1 MSSVY
6 YNALLTEHLKGKVI
20 TEYLDKQKDIQSK
33 NEVFED
39 YNAYIASYEYAIA
52 LNFQSLCEDIE
63 AYNSAGGNYYELILF
78 NFNELIMSFNYKK
91 YIYLRFYNN
100 IRSDV
105 YYSLTN
111 SEDDIKDTKDTAETS
126 KTSKINITN
135 LVSVV
140 KDSKCQEVFTNIYTS
155 KETYLIFYKIIT
167 KRIKEAFTINNYYR
181 NKIKHPYTYKS
192 NIYNYICKDMIY
204 DYTSI
209 LDKHILLSPC
219 EYDDA
224 FLDIISIRD
233 IIPSITPN
241 ITTGIYSIDFE
252 TFVDLSFIIKYY
264 AEHFSRDGSKT
275 LHTFYSGKM
284 PNLVI
289 PELYKT
295 FLANIKNSKSI
306 SDLYEK
312 NKDIYGLD
320 VEVELRY
327 LSKDLS
333 PNISGLEFICRCNYV
348 YNLWQLIFTNNKHYY
363 NHYPDKKIIA
373 KINKDIITEYNME
386 KMICI

>member
-6 YNALLTEHLKGKVI
+6 YNAFLTDKIKNAVI

-39 YNAYIASYEYAIA
+39 YNAYISSYEYAIA

-78 NFNELIMSFNYKK
+78 NFNEFIMSFNYKK

-111 SEDDIKDTKDTAETS
+111 SEDDTKDTKDTAETS
-126 KTSKINITN
+126 DINITN

-155 KETYLIFYKIIT
+155 NDIYLIFCNMIS
-167 KRIKEAFTINNYYR
+167 KRIKEAFTITNYYR
-181 NKIKHPYTYKS
+181 NTIKHPYTYKS

-209 LDKHILLSPC
+209 LDKHILLSPS

-224 FLDIISIRD
+224 FLDIISLRD
-233 IIPSITPN
+233 IPSIAVN
-241 ITTGIYSIDFE
+241 ITANIYSIDFE
-252 TFVDLSFIIKYY
+252 TFIDLSFIIKYY

-275 LHTFYSGKM
+275 LHTFYSGIL
-284 PNLVI
+284 PRLAI
-289 PELYKT
+289 PELYKP

-306 SDLYEK
+306 YYLYEK
-312 NKDIYGLD
+312 NKYTYAFDMD
-320 VEVELRY
+320 VELRY
-327 LSKDLS
+327 LSKDLC

-363 NHYPDKKIIA
+363 NHYPDKKIIT
-373 KINKDIITEYNME
+373 KINKDIITEYG
-386 KMICI
+386 KK

>member
-6 YNALLTEHLKGKVI
+6 YNALLTEPLKGKVI

-39 YNAYIASYEYAIA
+39 YSAYIASYEYAIA
-52 LNFQSLCEDIE
+52 LKFQSLCEDIE
-63 AYNSAGGNYYELILF
+63 AYNSADGNYYELILF
-78 NFNELIMSFNYKK
+78 NFNEFIMSFDYKK
-91 YIYLRFYNN
+91 YMYLRFYNN

-111 SEDDIKDTKDTAETS
+111 SEDDTKDTKE
-126 KTSKINITN
+126 INITN
-135 LVSVV
+135 LLSAINDR
-140 KDSKCQEVFTNIYTS
+140 KSQEVFTNIYTS
-155 KETYLIFYKIIT
+155 KETYLILYKVIT
-167 KRIKEAFTINNYYR
+167 RRIAEAFTINNYYR
-181 NKIKHPYTYKS
+181 NKIKHPYQYKS

-204 DYTSI
+204 DYTNI

-219 EYDDA
+219 EYDNI
-224 FLDIISIRD
+224 FLDIIGIHDITQCIAMNINSI
-233 IIPSITPN
+233 N
-241 ITTGIYSIDFE
+241 FE

-264 AEHFSRDGSKT
+264 SEHFSRDGCKT

-284 PNLVI
+284 SSLFI

-295 FLANIKNSKSI
+295 FLENIKKSKSI
-306 SDLYEK
+306 YDLYEK

-320 VEVELRY
+320 MEVDFRY
-327 LSKDLS
+327 LSKDLN

-373 KINKDIITEYNME
+373 KINKDIITEYNLE

>member
-6 YNALLTEHLKGKVI
+6 YNALLTEPLKGKVI

-39 YNAYIASYEYAIA
+39 YSAYIASYEYAIA
-52 LNFQSLCEDIE
+52 LKFQSLCEDIE
-63 AYNSAGGNYYELILF
+63 AYNSASGNYYELILF
-78 NFNELIMSFNYKK
+78 NFNEFIMSFDYKK
-91 YIYLRFYNN
+91 YMYLRFYNN

-111 SEDDIKDTKDTAETS
+111 SEDDTKDTKE
-126 KTSKINITN
+126 INITN
-135 LVSVV
+135 LLSAINDR
-140 KDSKCQEVFTNIYTS
+140 KSQEVFTNIYTS
-155 KETYLIFYKIIT
+155 KETYLILYKVIT
-167 KRIKEAFTINNYYR
+167 RRIAEAFTINNYYR
-181 NKIKHPYTYKS
+181 NKIKHPYQYKS

-204 DYTSI
+204 DYTNI

-219 EYDDA
+219 EYDNI
-224 FLDIISIRD
+224 FLDIIGIHDITQCIEMNINSI
-233 IIPSITPN
+233 N
-241 ITTGIYSIDFE
+241 FE

-264 AEHFSRDGSKT
+264 SEHFSRDGCKT

-284 PNLVI
+284 PSLFI

-295 FLANIKNSKSI
+295 FLENIKKSKSI
-306 SDLYEK
+306 YDLYEK

-320 VEVELRY
+320 MEVDFRY
-327 LSKDLS
+327 LSKDLN

-373 KINKDIITEYNME
+373 KINNDIITEYNLE

>member
-6 YNALLTEHLKGKVI
+6 YNTILTDALKAKVI
-20 TEYLDKQKDIQSK
+20 TEYLDKQNDIQSK

-78 NFNELIMSFNYKK
+78 NFNEFIMSFNYKK

-111 SEDDIKDTKDTAETS
+111 SEDDIKDTENTAETS
-126 KTSKINITN
+126 EINITN
-135 LVSVV
+135 LVSAVE
-140 KDSKCQEVFTNIYTS
+140 DSKCQEVFTNIYTS
-155 KETYLIFYKIIT
+155 KDIYLIFCNMIS
-167 KRIKEAFTINNYYR
+167 KRINEAFTITNYYR
-181 NKIKHPYTYKS
+181 NTIKHPYTYKS

-209 LDKHILLSPC
+209 LDKHILLSPR

-224 FLDIISIRD
+224 FLDIISLRD
-233 IIPSITPN
+233 IIPSIAAN
-241 ITTGIYSIDFE
+241 ITANIYSIDFE
-252 TFVDLSFIIKYY
+252 TFIDLSFIIKYY

-275 LHTFYSGKM
+275 LHTFYSGIL
-284 PNLVI
+284 PHLAI
-289 PELYKT
+289 PELYKP

-306 SDLYEK
+306 YDLYEK
-312 NKDIYGLD
+312 NKYTYAFDMD
-320 VEVELRY
+320 VELRY
-327 LSKDLS
+327 LSKDLC

-363 NHYPDKKIIA
+363 NHYPDKKIIT
-373 KINKDIITEYNME
+373 KINKDITKEYG
-386 KMICI
+386 KK

>member
-6 YNALLTEHLKGKVI
+6 YNTILTDVMKAKVI
-20 TEYLDKQKDIQSK
+20 TEYLDKQKDIQRK

-78 NFNELIMSFNYKK
+78 NFNEFIMSFNYKK

-105 YYSLTN
+105 YYSSVSHSN
-111 SEDDIKDTKDTAETS
+111 SDTEDTEE
-126 KTSKINITN
+126 INITN

-155 KETYLIFYKIIT
+155 KDINLIFYKIIT
-167 KRIKEAFTINNYYR
+167 KRIKDAFTITNYYR
-181 NKIKHPYTYKS
+181 NKIKHSYTYKS

-224 FLDIISIRD
+224 FLDIISLRD
-233 IIPSITPN
+233 IIPSIAAN
-241 ITTGIYSIDFE
+241 ITANIYSIDFE

-264 AEHFSRDGSKT
+264 AEHFSRDGGKT
-275 LHTFYSGKM
+275 LHTFYSGIL
-284 PNLVI
+284 PHLAV

-295 FLANIKNSKSI
+295 FLANIKISKSI
-306 SDLYEK
+306 YDLYEK
-312 NKDIYGLD
+312 NKYTYAFDMDL
-320 VEVELRY
+320 ELRY
-327 LSKDLS
+327 LSKDLC

-363 NHYPDKKIIA
+363 NHYLDKKIIT
-373 KINKDIITEYNME
+373 KINKDITKEYG
-386 KMICI
+386 KK

>member
-20 TEYLDKQKDIQSK
+20 TEHLDKQKDIQSK

-78 NFNELIMSFNYKK
+78 NFNEFIMSFNYKK
-91 YIYLRFYNN
+91 YVYLRFFNN

-111 SEDDIKDTKDTAETS
+111 CEEDTKEKSKNDDTAETS
-126 KTSKINITN
+126 EINIAN
-135 LVSVV
+135 LASAV
-140 KDSKCQEVFTNIYTS
+140 KDSKSQEVFMNIYTS

-167 KRIKEAFTINNYYR
+167 KRIAEAFTITNYYR

-209 LDKHILLSPC
+209 LDKRILLSPS
-219 EYDDA
+219 EYDDV
-224 FLDIISIRD
+224 FLNIISIRD

-241 ITTGIYSIDFE
+241 ITTGIYGINFE

-284 PNLVI
+284 SNLVI

-306 SDLYEK
+306 SYLYEK

-320 VEVELRY
+320 MEVELRY

-363 NHYPDKKIIA
+363 NHYPDKKIIT
-373 KINKDIITEYNME
+373 KIKRDIITEYNME

>member
-1 MSSVY
+1 MSSNY
-6 YNALLTEHLKGKVI
+6 YSVLLTNDIKHRVI
-20 TEYLDKQKDIQSK
+20 AEYIDKQKDIQSK

-78 NFNELIMSFNYKK
+78 NFNEFIMSFDYKK
-91 YIYLRFYNN
+91 YVYLRFYNN

-111 SEDDIKDTKDTAETS
+111 SEDDTKE
-126 KTSKINITN
+126 INITN
-135 LVSVV
+135 LVSAV
-140 KDSKCQEVFTNIYTS
+140 KDRKSQEVFTNIYTS
-155 KETYLIFYKIIT
+155 KDTYLILYKVIT
-167 KRIKEAFTINNYYR
+167 KRIAEAFTINNYYR
-181 NKIKHPYTYKS
+181 NNIKHPYRYKS

-219 EYDDA
+219 EYDNI
-224 FLDIISIRD
+224 FMNDIIGIHD
-233 IIPSITPN
+233 ITQCIAMN
-241 ITTGIYSIDFE
+241 INSIDFE

-264 AEHFSRDGSKT
+264 SEHFSRDGSKT
-275 LHTFYSGKM
+275 LHTFYSGKVSS
-284 PNLVI
+284 LVI

-295 FLANIKNSKSI
+295 FLANIKNSKRI
-306 SDLYEK
+306 SELYENHK
-312 NKDIYGLD
+312 SAYGLD
-320 VEVELRY
+320 IDIEVELRY
-327 LSKDLS
+327 LSKDLC

-373 KINKDIITEYNME
+373 KINKDIITEYNLE